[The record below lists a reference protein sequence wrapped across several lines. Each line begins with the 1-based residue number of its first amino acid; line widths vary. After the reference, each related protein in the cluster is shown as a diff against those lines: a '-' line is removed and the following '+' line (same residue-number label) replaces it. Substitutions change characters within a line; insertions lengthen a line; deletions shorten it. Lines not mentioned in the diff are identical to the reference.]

1 MKAQR
6 VQPTGDH
13 EHEPVH
19 GLPEALPPG
28 EHMLWQGAPDWRAL
42 AVQAFHVRKV
52 ALYFGVLIAWRFA
65 VVYGDAGVGAALTS
79 IAWALPLAATG
90 LALLAALAWL
100 TARTTVY
107 TLTERRLVLR
117 IGIVLTVTF
126 NLPLARV
133 AAAALRQRG
142 ATGDITLTLSGRER
156 IAWLHLWPHARP
168 WVLTQ
173 PQPMLRA
180 LPDAAIV
187 ARALA
192 VALQA
197 SLAAGESA
205 TAAAPAAAPAGRAP
219 GTPPRTAAA

>member
-1 MKAQR
+1 MKALR
-6 VQPTGDH
+6 VQPSGDH

-19 GLPEALPPG
+19 GLPELLPPG

-52 ALYFGVLIAWRFA
+52 ALYFGALIVWRFA
-65 VVYGDAGVGAALTS
+65 AVHGDMGTMAALKS
-79 IAWALPLAATG
+79 IAWAVPLAATG
-90 LALLAALAWL
+90 LALLAGLAWM

-107 TLTERRLVLR
+107 TLTERRLVMR

-133 AAAALRQRG
+133 ASAALRQRG
-142 ATGDITLTLSGRER
+142 GTGDITLSLSGRER

-168 WVLTQ
+168 WVLSQ

-187 ARALA
+187 ARALS

-205 TAAAPAAAPAGRAP
+205 AAAAAAPVQHAP
-219 GTPPRTAAA
+219 GGPPRTAAA